1 MHHTQQCHIFQA
13 IYAVLPGRSSLED
26 VRENLL
32 KNYLSLLYSPSLIAK
47 RNRCRQETPYSSSI
61 RAKRFTRHFALY
73 PPSHPY
79 IYSDVNALLT
89 VSLKPASPLCI
100 AFSNPEDVNTER
112 NTDDT
117 GNNQWPRIAPD
128 FG

>member
-1 MHHTQQCHIFQA
+1 MQLGNTLLFEYKGEAFHI
-13 IYAVLPGRSSLED
+13 
-26 VRENLL
+26 
-32 KNYLSLLYSPSLIAK
+32 
-47 RNRCRQETPYSSSI
+47 
-61 RAKRFTRHFALY
+61 RFTRRFALY
-73 PPSHPY
+73 LPSHPC
-79 IYSDVNALLT
+79 IYSNVNELLT

>member
-1 MHHTQQCHIFQA
+1 MQAGNTLLFEYKDKAFHI
-13 IYAVLPGRSSLED
+13 L
-26 VRENLL
+26 
-32 KNYLSLLYSPSLIAK
+32 
-47 RNRCRQETPYSSSI
+47 
-61 RAKRFTRHFALY
+61 FTRRFALY
-73 PPSHPY
+73 LPSHPC
-79 IYSDVNALLT
+79 IYSNVNELLT